1 MLLETIEIPVGKLE
15 PNRGQIPEVPENPRI
30 IKNGKFRKLML
41 SIKEDPGILSLREL
55 VVYPIQSGK
64 KFVVVGGNMRLKA
77 CLELGYKTLP
87 CKVLSPQVSP
97 AQLRAFIMKDNVS
110 FGEYD
115 FDLLA
120 NQWDPGDLE
129 HWGVEFPKGW
139 GWEEETTAPEQ
150 SSAQGQSLKMEIVF
164 SDVDQYASAKAQ
176 IEALLSDYPA
186 AKIKG

>member
-1 MLLETIEIPVGKLE
+1 MLLETIEIPVEKLE

-30 IKNGKFRKLML
+30 IKNGKFRKLMQ
-41 SIKEDPGILSLREL
+41 SIKDDPGILNLREL
-55 VVYPIQSGK
+55 VVFPIQSGK

-120 NQWDPGDLE
+120 NQWDPMDLE

-139 GWEEETTAPEQ
+139 GFEEEAPTPEQ
-150 SSAQGQSLKMEIVF
+150 SDKPQSLKMEIVF

-176 IEALLSDYPA
+176 IEGLLSDYPA